1 LYFHGKND
9 GCIDYLLSDGMED
22 YFENLQ
28 MKILEDCGHFL
39 HIEKPQEFNEILL
52 EFFANT

>member
-9 GCIDYLLSDGMED
+9 GCIDYLLSEGMED
-22 YFENLQ
+22 YFEDLQ

-39 HIEKPQEFNEILL
+39 HIEKPQEFNETLL